1 MYEWKQTKLQLNV
14 IMWKWLLCSHLLPF
28 QCPGR
33 IGSFRTTTFSS
44 DDLVPHFRGAATQ
57 PELAG
62 PYKNKTPQNNTP
74 VLVTSEISS
83 VPWSQI

>member
-1 MYEWKQTKLQLNV
+1 MKTNKTSIKCNHV
-14 IMWKWLLCSHLLPF
+14 KVTVVFPSLPF

-83 VPWSQI
+83 VP